1 MRLMIALLA
10 AVVLH
15 AQPSQLPPSGSTGS
29 GISACSTTPPTAGIA
44 GSTCRDTAGFLW
56 VCNTTAPTNCTI
68 TANWVQQGG
77 YPWTRVGTTISPVNP
92 GDSVA
97 IPTTLPGSLPTT
109 TGPSGV
115 LVPVLISSGAG
126 PISPTATGFYF
137 NNHGALTYNLPTI
150 TSATVGLQMCFRND
164 TGISGAL
171 TIVAPASTTIDVAGA
186 VNSTPGNLSSGGA
199 LGDAACV
206 VAQSTTQYV
215 AYTGSGAW
223 SNN

>member
-1 MRLMIALLA
+1 
-10 AVVLH
+10 
-15 AQPSQLPPSGSTGS
+15 
-29 GISACSTTPPTAGIA
+29 
-44 GSTCRDTAGFLW
+44 
-56 VCNTTAPTNCTI
+56 
-68 TANWVQQGG
+68 
-77 YPWTRVGTTISPVNP
+77 
-92 GDSVA
+92 
-97 IPTTLPGSLPTT
+97 
-109 TGPSGV
+109 
-115 LVPVLISSGAG
+115 VLISSGAG